1 MLFGGQPERMPRRGI
16 PIEVLDHC
24 CLGDVGDT
32 ISYGLKTLEER
43 AEGLVAFVFDRLEVP
58 RLGRLVE
65 E

>member
-1 MLFGGQPERMPRRGI
+1 MLFGGQPKRMPRHGI

-24 CLGDVGDT
+24 RLGNVGDT
-32 ISYGLKTLEER
+32 ISYELKTLQER
-43 AEGLVAFVFDRLEVP
+43 AEGLVAVVFDRLEVP